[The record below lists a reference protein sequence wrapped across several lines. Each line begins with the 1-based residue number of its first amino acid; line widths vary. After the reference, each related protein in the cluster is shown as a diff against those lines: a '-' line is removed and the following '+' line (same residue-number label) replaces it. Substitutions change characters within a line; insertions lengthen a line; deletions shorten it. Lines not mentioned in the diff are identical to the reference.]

1 MSLRGGYQIIDL
13 ERKNLAVGS
22 AVTVAGIYDKI
33 EGTDKTI
40 LVTGVVVSDVEYH
53 DAFVTP
59 IVNAS
64 NFEFVLYGYTFSITS
79 EDAVSITAI
88 E

>member
-33 EGTDKTI
+33 EGTDK
-40 LVTGVVVSDVEYH
+40 
-53 DAFVTP
+53 
-59 IVNAS
+59 NK
-64 NFEFVLYGYTFSITS
+64 
-79 EDAVSITAI
+79 
-88 E
+88 